1 MFPQAEFYWD
11 QHMQHDIIKSVYVGY
26 IIAHVP
32 AGVLADTFGGKH
44 VFGAGVLVSS
54 VLSLCFPFLA
64 RLSPYAFMVGRMVQG
79 FGQVCICKIQF

>member
-1 MFPQAEFYWD
+1 
-11 QHMQHDIIKSVYVGY
+11 MQHDIIKSVYVGY